1 MLEDRYVSAANG
13 HGVGQQQG
21 INAARKASEKKIE
34 GFPEALCL
42 LLPVYGRLAALAVK
56 SARACPRH
64 ARLTVSR

>member
-1 MLEDRYVSAANG
+1 
-13 HGVGQQQG
+13 VGQQQG

-34 GFPEALCL
+34 GFPEALRL
-42 LLPVYGRLAALAVK
+42 LLPVYGRLSALAVK